1 MQAVDP
7 AQVTAQQQANW
18 DRHAATY
25 AEVVISKDDIDA
37 ATPQVISAIKKHQE
51 LASGEQVIFQLKGG
65 RIVACA
71 YMQLWKAAACLTLPV
86 PLSIGAKILDIASSS
101 GRPAVPLA
109 KEFPHA
115 HVISTDLSPKSVS
128 LVHTY
133 AQAQGVTNLTAQVA
147 DAQNLQDFADSTFKV
162 VTCSYGL
169 FFMPEA
175 TKALRE
181 AYRVLQPGGLFVAI
195 VWAWPDKV
203 QMSEV
208 SQPFIL
214 ASSHIHLV
222 TKLEHRAIIQSFTQ
236 SSLQGA
242 MHPYLV
248 CDMQ

>member
-1 MQAVDP
+1 MLIRSP
-7 AQVTAQQQANW
+7 
-18 DRHAATY
+18 
-25 AEVVISKDDIDA
+25 
-37 ATPQVISAIKKHQE
+37 
-51 LASGEQVIFQLKGG
+51 G
-65 RIVACA
+65 
-71 YMQLWKAAACLTLPV
+71 CLTLPA

-115 HVISTDLSPKSVS
+115 RVISTDLSPNSVS

-175 TKALRE
+175 TKAVRE

-208 SQPFIL
+208 SQ
-214 ASSHIHLV
+214 
-222 TKLEHRAIIQSFTQ
+222 
-236 SSLQGA
+236 SSLHHHTCIGPPSWRTVLYYRHSLSPPCKAQCI
-242 MHPYLV
+242 PT
-248 CDMQ
+248 